1 MAGVKPRISW
11 NDRIMIMLVIL
22 AASVFPVDLQPGTGQ
37 VIQGANGQL
46 SGRQGEVLRID
57 ISVDRPP
64 VKVLGHFLTREIP
77 FFPTGD
83 TPHPTQFVG
92 LLGID
97 MQDAPGTHELVVDV
111 QSLQHNQQLSYNVL
125 VVKKAFP
132 VQKLTL
138 PKSKVDLNA
147 KSLARVRG
155 EQRRVRKVLGIV
167 SDQKL
172 WKDSFVEP
180 VQGKISGA
188 FGRKRVI
195 NGQPKNPHSGEDIA
209 APKGTNVLAM
219 NDGIVRLTAD
229 HFFSGKGLFIDHGL
243 GLISMYFHL
252 SKVSVK
258 DGERVRRG
266 QPVGKVGATGRAT
279 GPHLHWGVRLNGARV
294 DPYSLVRLSAP

>member
-1 MAGVKPRISW
+1 
-11 NDRIMIMLVIL
+11 MLVIL

-37 VIQGANGQL
+37 VIRGANGQL
-46 SGRQGEVLRID
+46 SGRQGEVLRIA
-57 ISVDRPP
+57 ISVDTPP
-64 VKVLGHFLTREIP
+64 AKVLGRFLGRKIL
-77 FFPTGD
+77 FFPT
-83 TPHPTQFVG
+83 TSLPHPTDYVG

-97 MQDAPGTHELVVDV
+97 MQDAPGTHELVVDL
-111 QSLQHNQQLSYNVL
+111 QSLRQSKQLSYNVL
-125 VVKKAFP
+125 VVKKSFP
-132 VQKLTL
+132 IQKLTL

-155 EQRRVRKVLGIV
+155 EQRRVKKVLGIV
-167 SDQKL
+167 SEKRL
-172 WKDSFVEP
+172 WGQSFLEP
-180 VQGKISGA
+180 VHGKISGA

-209 APKGTNVLAM
+209 APKGTLVVAM

-252 SKVSVK
+252 SEVSVT
-258 DGERVRRG
+258 DGAVVRRG
-266 QPVGKVGATGRAT
+266 QAIGKVGSTGRAT

-294 DPYSLVRLSAP
+294 DPYSLVKLLTEGQL